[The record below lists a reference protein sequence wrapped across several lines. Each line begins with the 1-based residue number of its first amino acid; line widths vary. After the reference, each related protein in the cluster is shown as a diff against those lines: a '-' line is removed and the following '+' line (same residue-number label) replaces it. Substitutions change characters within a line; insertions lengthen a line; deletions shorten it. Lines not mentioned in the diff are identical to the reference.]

1 MTPHIYCPLCLH
13 GVHRK
18 NFSFTFIYFVRFISF
33 LFFERGLDLL
43 KIKIFCHNFYSTK
56 ALYSLRVCHI
66 IYHNLSFHSLL
77 KICKISPVVHR
88 HKKNIQMASIILVVV
103 TTKASRVEY
112 RKDGPMAMLVV
123 KTLNPINFDKG
134 EPSK

>member
-1 MTPHIYCPLCLH
+1 
-13 GVHRK
+13 
-18 NFSFTFIYFVRFISF
+18 
-33 LFFERGLDLL
+33 
-43 KIKIFCHNFYSTK
+43 
-56 ALYSLRVCHI
+56 
-66 IYHNLSFHSLL
+66 
-77 KICKISPVVHR
+77 
-88 HKKNIQMASIILVVV
+88 MASIILVVV